1 MYSDQCLLSFGVK
14 TQFPKKK
21 KNPVLHKHMHTQA
34 HIVIS
39 YIYIT
44 VT

>member
-1 MYSDQCLLSFGVK
+1 MYSNQCLLSFAVK
-14 TQFPKKK
+14 TQFPGKN
-21 KNPVLHKHMHTQA
+21 NPVLHKHMHTQI

-39 YIYIT
+39 YTYII

>member
-21 KNPVLHKHMHTQA
+21 NPVLRKHMHTQA
-34 HIVIS
+34 HMVIT